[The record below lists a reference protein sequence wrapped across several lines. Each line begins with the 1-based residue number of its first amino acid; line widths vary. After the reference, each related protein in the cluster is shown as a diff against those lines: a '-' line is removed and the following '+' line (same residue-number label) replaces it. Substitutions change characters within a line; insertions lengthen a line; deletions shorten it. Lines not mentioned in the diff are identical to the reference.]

1 MFSKKVIIN
10 LQKKDDTIHIEPLGD
25 IHTGHVGFIEDA
37 FIKLLKGFL
46 VKVIQ

>member
-25 IHTGHVGFIEDA
+25 IHVGHVGFNEESY
-37 FIKLLKGFL
+37 K
-46 VKVIQ
+46 